1 MNRKNYFLN
10 SEAGKY
16 YKMLR
21 GKNKEYYRF
30 KSTGIN
36 SLKKVFILLVIAV
49 LALAFDGTLSKD
61 IFDYQLSSFSD
72 WMTAILII
80 AILLTIAWTDAA
92 KSDDNKNIP
101 E

>member
-1 MNRKNYFLN
+1 
-10 SEAGKY
+10 
-16 YKMLR
+16 MLR

-30 KSTGIN
+30 KSIGIN
-36 SLKKVFILLVIAV
+36 SLKKFFILLVIAV

-61 IFDYQLSSFSD
+61 IFDYHLSSFSD

-80 AILLTIAWTDAA
+80 AILLTIVWTDSA
-92 KSDDNKNIP
+92 KS

>member
-1 MNRKNYFLN
+1 
-10 SEAGKY
+10 
-16 YKMLR
+16 MLR
-21 GKNKEYYRF
+21 GKNKEFYPL

-36 SLKKVFILLVIAV
+36 SLKKIFILLIIAV

-61 IFDYQLSSFSD
+61 IFDYQLSGFAD

-80 AILLTIAWTDAA
+80 AILLTIAWADSA

>member
-1 MNRKNYFLN
+1 M
-10 SEAGKY
+10 
-16 YKMLR
+16 
-21 GKNKEYYRF
+21 
-30 KSTGIN
+30 
-36 SLKKVFILLVIAV
+36 KKVFILLVIAV

-80 AILLTIAWTDAA
+80 AILLTIAWTGSA

>member
-1 MNRKNYFLN
+1 MLL
-10 SEAGKY
+10 GKS
-16 YKMLR
+16 
-21 GKNKEYYRF
+21 KEFYPL

-36 SLKKVFILLVIAV
+36 SLKKILILLIVAV

-61 IFDYQLSSFSD
+61 IFDYQLSSFTD
-72 WMTAILII
+72 WLTAILVI
-80 AILLTIAWTDAA
+80 AILLTIAWADSA

>member
-1 MNRKNYFLN
+1 
-10 SEAGKY
+10 
-16 YKMLR
+16 MLR
-21 GKNKEYYRF
+21 GKNKEFYLL
-30 KSTGIN
+30 KLIGIN
-36 SLKKVFILLVIAV
+36 SLKKIFILLIIAI

-61 IFDYQLSSFSD
+61 IFDYQLSGFAD

-80 AILLTIAWTDAA
+80 AILLTIAWADSA

>member
-1 MNRKNYFLN
+1 
-10 SEAGKY
+10 
-16 YKMLR
+16 MLR
-21 GKNKEYYRF
+21 GKNKEFYPL

-36 SLKKVFILLVIAV
+36 SLKKIFILLIIAI

-61 IFDYQLSSFSD
+61 IFDYQLSGFTD

-80 AILLTIAWTDAA
+80 AILLTIAWADSA
-92 KSDDNKNIP
+92 KSDGKKNIP

>member
-1 MNRKNYFLN
+1 
-10 SEAGKY
+10 
-16 YKMLR
+16 MLR
-21 GKNKEYYRF
+21 SKNKEFYPL

-36 SLKKVFILLVIAV
+36 SLKKIFILLIIAV

-61 IFDYQLSSFSD
+61 IFDYQLNGFTD
-72 WMTAILII
+72 WLTAILII
-80 AILLTIAWTDAA
+80 AILLTIAWADSA

>member
-1 MNRKNYFLN
+1 
-10 SEAGKY
+10 
-16 YKMLR
+16 MLR
-21 GKNKEYYRF
+21 GKNKEFYLL

-36 SLKKVFILLVIAV
+36 SLKKIFILLIIAV

-61 IFDYQLSSFSD
+61 IFDYQLSGFAD

-80 AILLTIAWTDAA
+80 AILLTIAWADSA